1 MYRKGFGAI
10 VAGLFM
16 TAIAGHAAAGT
27 MQASVP
33 AAQRA
38 YTPVYGRTLP
48 PMGFVEFCGRH
59 RSECEPAGSS
69 RRASLTEAAW
79 RQLTEVNSYV
89 NASIEPVSD
98 QELYAVP
105 ERWDY
110 PTDAGDCED
119 YVLLKKRYLERLGF
133 PADALLITVVLDE
146 IGEGHAVLTVTTS
159 KGDFVLDNRRNEVLP
174 WSATRYRF
182 LKRQS
187 QEDPRIWLALSGAG
201 KTSVVE
207 ASSGEKIK

>member
-48 PMGFVEFCGRH
+48 PVGFVEFCGRH
-59 RSECEPAGSS
+59 KAECEQAGSTQ
-69 RRASLTEAAW
+69 RVHLTEAAW
-79 RQLTEVNSYV
+79 QQLAEVNSYV

-105 ERWDY
+105 ERWDF
-110 PTDAGDCED
+110 PADAGDCED
-119 YVLLKKRYLERLGF
+119 YVLLKKRYLQRLGF
-133 PADALLITVVLDE
+133 PADTLLITVVLDE

-159 KGDFVLDNRRNEVLP
+159 NGDFVLDNRRNEVLA

>member
-1 MYRKGFGAI
+1 MFRNSFAAMA
-10 VAGLFM
+10 VGLLL
-16 TAIAGHAAAGT
+16 AASVGHAAAGT
-27 MQASVP
+27 MQA
-33 AAQRA
+33 AASAAERA
-38 YTPVYGRTLP
+38 FTPVYGRTLP
-48 PMGFVEFCGRH
+48 PVGFVEFCGRH
-59 RSECEPAGSS
+59 KSECAPSGSS
-69 RRASLTEAAW
+69 RRASLTEAGW

-98 QELYAVP
+98 QELYAVA
-105 ERWDY
+105 ERWDF

-133 PADALLITVVLDE
+133 AADTLLITVVLDE

-187 QEDPRIWLALSGAG
+187 PEDPRIWLALSGAG

-207 ASSGEKIK
+207 AASGEKVK

>member
-1 MYRKGFGAI
+1 MYRNGFGA
-10 VAGLFM
+10 VAAGLLVVASF
-16 TAIAGHAAAGT
+16 GHAAAGA
-27 MQASVP
+27 MQPSAS
-33 AAQRA
+33 ASERA

-48 PMGFVEFCGRH
+48 PVGFVEFCARQKT
-59 RSECEPAGSS
+59 ECEPVSSS
-69 RRASLTEAAW
+69 RRASLTKASWMKLA
-79 RQLTEVNSYV
+79 EVNAYV
-89 NASIEPVSD
+89 NGSIEPVSD

-105 ERWDY
+105 ERWDF

-133 PADALLITVVLDE
+133 PPHALLITVVLDE
-146 IGEGHAVLTVTTS
+146 IGEGHAVLTITTN
-159 KGDFVLDNRRNEVLP
+159 KGDFILDNRRNEVLP
-174 WSATRYRF
+174 WSATRYRY

-207 ASSGEKIK
+207 ASSREEVK

>member
-1 MYRKGFGAI
+1 MYRNSFGAI
-10 VAGLFM
+10 AAGLLF
-16 TAIAGHAAAGT
+16 AASVGHAAAGT
-27 MQASVP
+27 MQVSVSASE
-33 AAQRA
+33 RA

-48 PMGFVEFCGRH
+48 PIGFVEFCGRYK
-59 RSECEPAGSS
+59 SECEAVGAP
-69 RRASLTEAAW
+69 RRVTLTETAW
-79 RQLTEVNSYV
+79 QNLSEVNAYV

-105 ERWDY
+105 ERWDF
-110 PTDAGDCED
+110 PLDAGDCED

-133 PADALLITVVLDE
+133 PPHALLITVVIDE
-146 IGEGHAVLTVTTS
+146 IGEGHAVLTVTTN
-159 KGDFVLDNRRNEVLP
+159 KGDFILDNRRNEVLA

-201 KTSVVE
+201 TTSLVQ
-207 ASSGEKIK
+207 SGSDRKVK